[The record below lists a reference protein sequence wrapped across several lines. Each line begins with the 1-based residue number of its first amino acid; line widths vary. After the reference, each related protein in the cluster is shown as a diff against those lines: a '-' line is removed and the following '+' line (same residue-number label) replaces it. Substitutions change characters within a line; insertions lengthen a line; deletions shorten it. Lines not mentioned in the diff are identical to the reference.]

1 MFDFIN
7 QALSEQGV
15 NPLNSKTSKRT
26 SNETVVR
33 ENNQAQSKKLKE
45 SALSFAELESLYESA
60 IKETSNN
67 IIMSSMVLEDS
78 QKLEQTNAINRTKIN
93 ENFTESFLTETVAPV
108 ISICG
113 TLTEDARL
121 LHTINDPSRV
131 RGVSLPVYE
140 VAMTLESARRGALT
154 ADSMN
159 YDIPVKEEVDPTIL
173 DLRAASAEANA
184 KDGKVDEDEQNL
196 SDLIDED
203 EGTNYDMGE
212 QGVTEGYD
220 VHDVHQYEEN
230 DDLMYELEKGT
241 EPNQDGMFEDEPDYD
256 NVSDIEEYEGET
268 AGEEFPDEIGPM
280 VKEGSALARYLFGEN
295 ENCDPEVE
303 YDNINDIEEYEGEVA
318 GIGEDEEYDE
328 DEFEGDGSSDEAI
341 IGEQQTYIAKRI
353 LGQIFKEYGI
363 TSPLKQKAI
372 VREAIHYLFRYGSVN
387 LFPVASDVATLV
399 VEQNNISEI
408 DGHWSAS
415 TIVEATTPVLTAL
428 QEADIENKSNE
439 YLNALSTSKEMT
451 RDNEKA
457 SDEDDYQSDD
467 LSKFTME
474 ENAVMK
480 AVNFITT
487 TSLIERTRQAFRCRM
502 HNFSEEVKNSVAN
515 NWVLVENNTDEV
527 AESLKDEITVRRF
540 VTETT
545 DMKKYFRV
553 LGESSP
559 VYKPSWKKAAINN
572 DALTSACLFTEV
584 VTQWTKLKNSMYT
597 GTSLEEKYV
606 ALQAMFHLHAIY
618 ENLCTGMGDSSKIKQ
633 LISNHAFRL
642 QSLQEKVELA
652 YQNQR

>member
-15 NPLNSKTSKRT
+15 NPLNSKTSNRT
-26 SNETVVR
+26 SKKSVVR
-33 ENNQAQSKKLKE
+33 ESAQPSTKIKE
-45 SALSFAELESLYESA
+45 SSLSFSELENLFEGA

-93 ENFTESFLTETVAPV
+93 ENFTETFLNETVAPV

-121 LHTINDPSRV
+121 LHTINDPARV

-154 ADSMN
+154 EDSMN
-159 YDIPVKEEVDPTIL
+159 YDIPVKEDVDPTIL

-184 KDGKVDEDEQNL
+184 KDGLVDEDEQKL
-196 SDLIDED
+196 ADLIDDD

-212 QGVTEGYD
+212 QGVTESYD
-220 VHDVHQYEEN
+220 IDDVHQYEDN

-256 NVSDIEEYEGET
+256 NVSDIEEYEGEVG
-268 AGEEFPDEIGPM
+268 GEEFPDEVGPM
-280 VKEGSALARYLFGEN
+280 IKEGSALARFLFSTN
-295 ENCDPEVE
+295 ENCDPEVD
-303 YDNINDIEEYEGEVA
+303 YDDESDIEEYEGEVA
-318 GIGEDEEYDE
+318 GIGDDEEYDD
-328 DEFEGDGSSDEAI
+328 DEFAGDGSADEAI
-341 IGEQQTYIAKRI
+341 IGEQQTFIAKNI

-408 DGHWSAS
+408 DGHWSAA

-428 QEADIENKSNE
+428 QEADIEDKSNE
-439 YLNALSTSKEMT
+439 YLNALATSKEMT
-451 RDNEKA
+451 KDNEKM
-457 SDEDDYQSDD
+457 SEEDEENGCPVNGI
-467 LSKFTME
+467 E

-487 TSLIERTRQAFRCRM
+487 TSLVERTRQAFRCRM
-502 HNFSEEVKNSVAN
+502 HHFSEEVKNSVAN
-515 NWVLVENNTDEV
+515 NWVLVENNSDEI
-527 AESLKDEITVRRF
+527 ANSMKDEITVRRF

-545 DMKKYFRV
+545 DMKKYFSV

-584 VTQWTKLKNSMYT
+584 VTQWTKLKDSMYS
-597 GTSLEEKYV
+597 GASLEEKYV

-642 QSLQEKVELA
+642 QNLQEKVELA
-652 YQNQR
+652 YQNQQH